1 MAQAGRQHQDAPIPS
16 RQSSNTAVL
25 GNSDRQDAHAH
36 SDSRPTGGV
45 QALDDGHQPILS
57 TIHRHAG
64 GHNSQSR
71 HFGHV
76 HPLTTSN
83 NGVSEEAA
91 STSLIIPSWH
101 VSDSSVDQPRQQLAR
116 GINRSR
122 APEVSTDQTQLQS
135 ARGGNRS
142 GVSDHGDGQPH
153 QQLARGFNNR
163 SRLPEIS
170 ADQTQLQLARGGN
183 RSGISDRVDGQ
194 PQPQLARASHRPLA
208 PAGTATSS
216 GDADRVA
223 ASGQGLQRAGE
234 TADPATRQSFLSTN
248 ASGGSSPSAA
258 SVPVVGLPG
267 TTERGSSRGSTSQH
281 RDVHN
286 TSTVLDGSPNGPT
299 ITPSTRRP
307 ARGQRL
313 GSMASSHLAP
323 LKSRSSDAAPMEL
336 AQKGRRTPVADLRSS
351 VARSLKRPGVSD
363 LDRTW
368 HTEIGSGHFGE
379 PMTGK

>member
-57 TIHRHAG
+57 TINRHG
-64 GHNSQSR
+64 GATSHSSQSH
-71 HFGHV
+71 HFGRV
-76 HPLTTSN
+76 HPLTTTPN
-83 NGVSEEAA
+83 NGVSEEAS
-91 STSLIIPSWH
+91 STSMIIPSWH
-101 VSDSSVDQPRQQLAR
+101 LSDSSVDQPRQQ
-116 GINRSR
+116 
-122 APEVSTDQTQLQS
+122 P
-135 ARGGNRS
+135 
-142 GVSDHGDGQPH
+142 
-153 QQLARGFNNR
+153 ARGFHR
-163 SRLPEIS
+163 SRVPES
-170 ADQTQLQLARGGN
+170 STDQTQLQLARGGN
-183 RSGISDRVDGQ
+183 RSGVSDCGDGQ
-194 PQPQLARASHRPLA
+194 PQQQPTRGGLRPLE
-208 PAGTATSS
+208 PAGTTTSS
-216 GDADRVA
+216 AEIARVA
-223 ASGQGLQRAGE
+223 ASGQVLQRASE
-234 TADPATRQSFLSTN
+234 TADSSTQQSFLTTN
-248 ASGGSSPSAA
+248 ASGGSPPSAA
-258 SVPVVGLPG
+258 SVPVVALPG
-267 TTERGSSRGSTSQH
+267 PKERTYSRGSTSQH